1 MTGTDA
7 LNAALKANGLPASTG
22 VQLKGVNNGVIPAP
36 PPPPNITIIP
46 EPRLTDDTL
55 NVILAAAGGACL
67 GLVALLAVLGFVFRS
82 YVVERCSQKLAPT
95 RKEANEANLKI
106 GSTPKAGK
114 AEDEAKGRTCSKAST
129 HDDTGAG
136 NTSNIECTAN
146 DQAEIKKLEIKNS
159 VKVELAFATACAV
172 PAPAVE
178 AVVGS
183 MSAAPQSERE
193 RAAAAKLIPFE
204 KLKNPS
210 RAELEEVVEKLVM
223 EMPGGPGDDIAA
235 QAKTVA
241 FELKACQPHWLVG
254 EARLLSILS
263 HVKGKSASAV
273 VVAQEQKGEVIERR
287 REGEIMQCIGSDGSR
302 NG

>member
-22 VQLKGVNNGVIPAP
+22 LQLKRVNNGVIPSP

-46 EPRLTDDTL
+46 EPSLTDDTF
-55 NVILAAAGGACL
+55 NVILAAAGGAFL

-82 YVVERCSQKLAPT
+82 YVVERCSQKSAPI
-95 RKEANEANLKI
+95 RKEANESNLKI

-114 AEDEAKGRTCSKAST
+114 AEDEAKGRTCSMAST
-129 HDDTGAG
+129 HHDTDAR

-146 DQAEIKKLEIKNS
+146 DQLDMKKLEIKNS
-159 VKVELAFATACAV
+159 VRVELAFATARAV
-172 PAPAVE
+172 PAPTVE
-178 AVVGS
+178 AAVSS

-223 EMPGGPGDDIAA
+223 EMPGEQDDEIAA
-235 QAKTVA
+235 QAKNVA

-263 HVKGKSASAV
+263 HVKGKSASPV
-273 VVAQEQKGEVIERR
+273 VVAQQQKGEVVEQR
-287 REGEIMQCIGSDGSR
+287 REGEIMQCTASEGSR

>member
-1 MTGTDA
+1 
-7 LNAALKANGLPASTG
+7 
-22 VQLKGVNNGVIPAP
+22 
-36 PPPPNITIIP
+36 
-46 EPRLTDDTL
+46 
-55 NVILAAAGGACL
+55 
-67 GLVALLAVLGFVFRS
+67 
-82 YVVERCSQKLAPT
+82 
-95 RKEANEANLKI
+95 
-106 GSTPKAGK
+106 
-114 AEDEAKGRTCSKAST
+114 
-129 HDDTGAG
+129 
-136 NTSNIECTAN
+136 
-146 DQAEIKKLEIKNS
+146 
-159 VKVELAFATACAV
+159 
-172 PAPAVE
+172 
-178 AVVGS
+178 

-263 HVKGKSASAV
+263 HVKGKSASPV
-273 VVAQEQKGEVIERR
+273 VVAQEQKDEVIEQR
-287 REGEIMQCIGSDGSR
+287 REGEIMQCTGSDGSR